1 MVMNDRRKK
10 SDIKSQFLRFAGV
23 GVIGTGAHYLVLVS
37 LVQFAG
43 MNPIFASMVGF
54 VIGGL
59 VNYFL
64 NYHITFQSSQ
74 PHQTAMA
81 KFFTVALLG
90 LALNSFIVTLGIKKL
105 AIHYLWAQLI
115 ATCLVLIWNFGSNR
129 LWTFSADDCAAKYE

>member
-1 MVMNDRRKK
+1 MVNRRRK

-23 GVIGTGAHYLVLVS
+23 GVIGTGAHYLALVS

-43 MNPIFASMVGF
+43 VNPIVSSMVGF
-54 VIGGL
+54 ALGGL

-64 NYHITFQSSQ
+64 NYHFTFQSNQ
-74 PHQTAMA
+74 PHQSAMA

-90 LALNSFIVTLGIKKL
+90 LALNSLIVTLGIKKL

-115 ATCLVLIWNFGSNR
+115 ATGVVLIWNFGSNR